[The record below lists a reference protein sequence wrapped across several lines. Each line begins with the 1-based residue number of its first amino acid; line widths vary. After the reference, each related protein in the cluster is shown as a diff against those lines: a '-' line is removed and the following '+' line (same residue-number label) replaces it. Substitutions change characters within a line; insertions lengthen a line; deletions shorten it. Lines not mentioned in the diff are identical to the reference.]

1 MIAGP
6 LVCVLD
12 LSVAAKAPLA
22 DTCNSAREVV
32 DDECWLRR
40 LRARPTTRLMLH
52 LLPVWVFHSASIN
65 AAFTCRLV
73 AMGNDQR
80 QQLTTLPLASPVSRL
95 RLVEKLRLAE
105 SDLPVERFFVPRSEE
120 ASSAPHSS
128 SGRRSRMPAYFSA
141 HRATARRLTSSGRNF
156 LRAFADLSGGA
167 LAELQ
172 MIRRTSQHA
181 GFLSL
186 APHLEQPRKSTF
198 LLVGPGDQGGLLVH
212 GTGSVNLRAGDLWHA
227 ETGVGSFQVETTR
240 GYSELLLLRLE
251 S

>member
-1 MIAGP
+1 
-6 LVCVLD
+6 
-12 LSVAAKAPLA
+12 
-22 DTCNSAREVV
+22 
-32 DDECWLRR
+32 
-40 LRARPTTRLMLH
+40 MLH

-73 AMGNDQR
+73 AMGNDQLQHR
-80 QQLTTLPLASPVSRL
+80 ATLSFAQQVSSL

-120 ASSAPHSS
+120 AAIALQPS
-128 SGRRSRMPAYFSA
+128 SGRRLRVPIYFSA
-141 HRATARRLTSSGRNF
+141 HRAAARRLTSSGRNF
-156 LRAFADLSGGA
+156 LRAFADLTGGA

-172 MIRRTSQHA
+172 IIRRTSQHA

>member
-1 MIAGP
+1 
-6 LVCVLD
+6 LL
-12 LSVAAKAPLA
+12 
-22 DTCNSAREVV
+22 
-32 DDECWLRR
+32 
-40 LRARPTTRLMLH
+40 LH
-52 LLPVWVFHSASIN
+52 LLLVWVIRSDLINSA
-65 AAFTCRLV
+65 FRYRLM

-80 QQLTTLPLASPVSRL
+80 QQLATLPLASPVSML

-105 SDLPVERFFVPRSEE
+105 SDLPVERFFVPRREE
-120 ASSAPHSS
+120 ASIAPHSS
-128 SGRRSRMPAYFSA
+128 SGRPLRVPIYFSA
-141 HRATARRLTSSGRNF
+141 HRAAARRLTSSGRNF
-156 LRAFADLSGGA
+156 LKAFADLTGGA

-172 MIRRTSQHA
+172 IIRRTSQHA

-212 GTGSVNLRAGDLWHA
+212 GSGSVNLRAGDLWHA
-227 ETGVGSFQVETTR
+227 ETGVGSFQVETTP